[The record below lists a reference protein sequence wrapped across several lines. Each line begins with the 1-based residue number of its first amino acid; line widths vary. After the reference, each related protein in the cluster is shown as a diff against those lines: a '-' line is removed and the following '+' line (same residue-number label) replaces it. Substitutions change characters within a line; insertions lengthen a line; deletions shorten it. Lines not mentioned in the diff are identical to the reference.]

1 MEEDLHIT
9 HVLYK
14 QLDYLRVALAK
25 HEVKGHRRS
34 VALAPGYGRM
44 DTWSGSLQYELEAG
58 QLSLGTLSRR
68 NVADGIRAFADR
80 TEIPTPETLR
90 SFDEYMKADI
100 PDVSELFK
108 DRNKDVC
115 LRDLPAV
122 AYDACDKRTARVS
135 SLSLVRYRGNDYSV
149 PCAYGHRDVLVRG

>member
-1 MEEDLHIT
+1 MGEDLRVT

-25 HEVKGHRRS
+25 HEVKGRRRS
-34 VALAPGYGRM
+34 VALAPGYGRI

-80 TEIPTPETLR
+80 SEIPTPESLKA
-90 SFDEYMKADI
+90 FDELMKANI
-100 PDVSELFK
+100 PDPSGLFA
-108 DRNKDVC
+108 DRNQDV
-115 LRDLPAV
+115 
-122 AYDACDKRTARVS
+122 
-135 SLSLVRYRGNDYSV
+135 
-149 PCAYGHRDVLVRG
+149 